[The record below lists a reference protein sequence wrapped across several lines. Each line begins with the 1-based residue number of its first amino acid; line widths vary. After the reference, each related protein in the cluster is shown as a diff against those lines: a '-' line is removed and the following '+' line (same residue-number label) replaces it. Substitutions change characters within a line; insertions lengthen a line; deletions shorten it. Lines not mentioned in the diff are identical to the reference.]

1 MKIIKL
7 ILLLSL
13 PFIGKSQIQIEQLDL
28 ASFDARVLTALTG
41 VNFTT
46 GTTGI
51 DFNIIRSGAD
61 ATFNLPVASA
71 INTGKLSATDWSIFN
86 SKFTL
91 PTLTAGSVLFSN
103 GTTIAQ
109 DNANLFWDNTNK
121 QQRVLGG
128 LIYKTARVTTA
139 GYTVAA
145 SDYIMHFVTGASGT
159 ITIPTAAS
167 STGRT
172 LILSNHSGVAL
183 TTSSAYRTASAA
195 TTTTVGNNAEV
206 TIVSDGTEWVLISN

>member
-1 MKIIKL
+1 MKYL
-7 ILLLSL
+7 SLLLL
-13 PFIGKSQIQIEQLDL
+13 LICNNLLAQIQIEQLDL
-28 ASFDARVLTALTG
+28 TAFDARVLTDFAG
-41 VNFTT
+41 VSLTT
-46 GTTGI
+46 GTTGT
-51 DFNIIRSGAD
+51 DFNITRTGAD
-61 ATFNLPVASA
+61 ATFNLPIASA
-71 INTGKLSATDWSIFN
+71 TNTGKLSSTDWTTFN
-86 SKFTL
+86 NKFTL
-91 PTLTAGSVLFSN
+91 PTLTAGSILFSN

-121 QQRVLGG
+121 QLRVLGG
-128 LIYKTARVTTA
+128 FIYKTARVTTA

-159 ITIPTAAS
+159 VTIPTAAS

>member
-1 MKIIKL
+1 MRYL
-7 ILLLSL
+7 LFILLLLSNN
-13 PFIGKSQIQIEQLDL
+13 IIAQIQIEQLDL
-28 ASFDARVLTALTG
+28 TAFDARVLTDFAG
-41 VNFTT
+41 VSLTT
-46 GTTGI
+46 GTTGT
-51 DFNIIRSGAD
+51 DFNITRTGAD

-71 INTGKLSATDWSIFN
+71 TNTGKLSSTDWTTFN
-86 SKFTL
+86 GKFTL

-109 DNANLFWDNTNK
+109 DNANLFWENTNK
-121 QQRVLGG
+121 QLRALGG

-145 SDYIMHFVTGASGT
+145 SDYILHFVAGASGT
-159 ITIPTAAS
+159 VTIPSAAS

-172 LILSNHSGVAL
+172 LVLSNHAGVAL
-183 TTSSAYRTASAA
+183 TVSSAYRTASAA
-195 TTTTVGNNAEV
+195 TTTTVANNAEV